1 MLNWKKKFKP
11 MNVIINNY
19 CGGAGASSIVDE
31 TMFPFYFLREVR
43 IFKSDN
49 GLEDLPPD
57 VYARVRF
64 IGGAVMLPHTELEL
78 PMPSAGVEF
87 AGMGQ
92 GGMTSDIRENG
103 EEFTLRNETDK
114 IKAISKEFVIDV
126 TKSSYSDWVEHWDK
140 IDITLPS

>member
-1 MLNWKKKFKP
+1 MLNWKKKFKC
-11 MNVIINNY
+11 MNVVINNY
-19 CGGAGASSIVDE
+19 CGGTGSSSIVDE

-43 IFKSDN
+43 IFKRDN
-49 GLEDLPPD
+49 TMENLPAD

-78 PMPSAGVEF
+78 PLPFASAEF
-87 AGMGQ
+87 AGMGHM
-92 GGMTSDIRENG
+92 GTGDIRSQAEQ
-103 EEFTLRNETDK
+103 FTLKNETDK

-140 IDITLPS
+140 IDIQLPS